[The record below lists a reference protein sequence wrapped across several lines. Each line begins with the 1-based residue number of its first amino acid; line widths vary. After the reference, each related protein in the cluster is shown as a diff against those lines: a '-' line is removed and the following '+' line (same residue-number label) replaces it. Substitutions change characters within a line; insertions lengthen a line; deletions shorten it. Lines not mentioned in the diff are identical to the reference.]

1 MNLKKLEEE
10 LLEYNQPSNDKNP
23 TDQPGKRY
31 NASTGRMTAA
41 KAKTQRI
48 TRKDRMDLVNS
59 KDLNTLKGQIDAS
72 FKLIL
77 AAADNTPVESFL
89 IGQLNIMK
97 KRLNQRIDKE
107 MQKQKK

>member
-1 MNLKKLEEE
+1 
-10 LLEYNQPSNDKNP
+10 
-23 TDQPGKRY
+23 
-31 NASTGRMTAA
+31 
-41 KAKTQRI
+41 
-48 TRKDRMDLVNS
+48 MDLVNS

-97 KRLNQRIDKE
+97 KRLNQRIDNE
-107 MQKQKK
+107 IQKQKK

>member
-41 KAKTQRI
+41 KAK
-48 TRKDRMDLVNS
+48 
-59 KDLNTLKGQIDAS
+59 LKE
-72 FKLIL
+72 LL
-77 AAADNTPVESFL
+77 AKIEW
-89 IGQLNIMK
+89 I
-97 KRLNQRIDKE
+97 
-107 MQKQKK
+107 